1 MYYMIPEEPLDAQ
14 PKSGKADER
23 KRSDVFGF
31 FKEPLFYICT
41 GTLFFYLCAEQGVI
55 GWMITYF
62 KDTGLL
68 PSNLAQVTASIL
80 WVMILLGR
88 LSTAYLSTR
97 IKKENLLPLMGVGIV
112 VFFILLIISR
122 STTPI
127 IVGIMGFGFSMAGI
141 YATTVSFA
149 GNLIKKYSLAWSFI
163 LTTASLGSIIMPSIV
178 GILAEN
184 LGIATGVGS
193 IAIVLFIDMVFI
205 MALVMFVKKNNR

>member
-1 MYYMIPEEPLDAQ
+1 
-14 PKSGKADER
+14 
-23 KRSDVFGF
+23 
-31 FKEPLFYICT
+31 
-41 GTLFFYLCAEQGVI
+41 
-55 GWMITYF
+55 
-62 KDTGLL
+62 
-68 PSNLAQVTASIL
+68 
-80 WVMILLGR
+80 
-88 LSTAYLSTR
+88 
-97 IKKENLLPLMGVGIV
+97 
-112 VFFILLIISR
+112 
-122 STTPI
+122 
-127 IVGIMGFGFSMAGI
+127 MAGI